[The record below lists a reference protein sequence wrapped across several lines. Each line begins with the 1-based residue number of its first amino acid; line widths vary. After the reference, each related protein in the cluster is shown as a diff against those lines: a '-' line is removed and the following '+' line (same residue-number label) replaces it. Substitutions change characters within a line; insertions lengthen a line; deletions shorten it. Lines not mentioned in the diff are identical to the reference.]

1 MKVAFDSVVLG
12 AWLHPEAKYPATAHR
27 IPERLAYLVKT
38 LEEKRS
44 TLLVPTPAL
53 AEFLVLAENEAP
65 AYLKRLAR
73 NRAIEIVPFDEK
85 AAVEAAEAE
94 ILALQAG
101 DSKAGA
107 TGPRQKI
114 KVDRQIVAIAK
125 VRQVD
130 CLYSEDSDVAK
141 IAVPMGVTV
150 QGLSQI
156 PLPPE
161 DAQQPLFPGESSD

>member
-1 MKVAFDSVVLG
+1 MC
-12 AWLHPEAKYPATAHR
+12 
-27 IPERLAYLVKT
+27 
-38 LEEKRS
+38 RS
-44 TLLVPTPAL
+44 TREAL
-53 AEFLVLAENEAP
+53 SKQQ
-65 AYLKRLAR
+65 KRR
-73 NRAIEIVPFDEK
+73 FWPFRRVDT
-85 AAVEAAEAE
+85 
-94 ILALQAG
+94 
-101 DSKAGA
+101 KAGA

-125 VRQVD
+125 VCQVD

-161 DAQQPLFPGESSD
+161 DAQQPLFPGEPSD